1 MDRIEEISP
10 ELSQSEKSDED
21 VRLTAGS
28 GSIEN
33 RTPSGQPDA
42 DTEIFNQFLA
52 GSDAAFRKLYDTFER
67 PLYLYVVRLVGSSTD
82 AEDVFQEIWTR
93 MYRLRGEKKEVKR
106 FSGLLFTVARNLS
119 INLIRDRK
127 VLPDTSIDDMSFDAE
142 SMLRTMD
149 VEVADIRDMIERAL
163 LQLPIAQRE
172 AFILREYNVFV
183 SGDRG
188 DHGYAD
194 GHRKDASL
202 ARPGSTSKDD
212 LGMDGAQGARISQNR
227 DSAD

>member
-10 ELSQSEKSDED
+10 ELSEKAEEPD
-21 VRLTAGS
+21 RP
-28 GSIEN
+28 IEN

-172 AFILREYNVFV
+172 AFILREYNGYSYQEIAEIMGTPMVTAKTRAW
-183 SGDRG
+183 RG
-188 DHGYAD
+188 REAL
-194 GHRKDASL
+194 RKMISAWMGL
-202 ARPGSTSKDD
+202 KE
-212 LGMDGAQGARISQNR
+212 QG
-227 DSAD
+227 

>member
-10 ELSQSEKSDED
+10 ELSEKAEEPDDRSSN
-21 VRLTAGS
+21 R
-28 GSIEN
+28 SIEN

-52 GSDAAFRKLYDTFER
+52 GSDVAFRKLYDTFER

-106 FSGLLFTVARNLS
+106 FSGLLFTIARNLA
-119 INLIRDRK
+119 INMIRDRK
-127 VLPDTSIDDMSFDAE
+127 VLPDTSVDNLPFDAE
-142 SMLRTMD
+142 AILRTND

-163 LQLPIAQRE
+163 MQLPIAQRE
-172 AFILREYNVFV
+172 AFILREYNGYSYQEIAEIMGTPMVTAKTRAW
-183 SGDRG
+183 RG
-188 DHGYAD
+188 RERL
-194 GHRKDASL
+194 RKMIAAWMGL
-202 ARPGSTSKDD
+202 KE
-212 LGMDGAQGARISQNR
+212 QG
-227 DSAD
+227 

>member
-1 MDRIEEISP
+1 MRQMDRIEEISP

-67 PLYLYVVRLVGSSTD
+67 PLYLYVVRLVGSSAD

-172 AFILREYNVFV
+172 AFILREYNGYSYQEIAEIMGTPMVTAKTRAW
-183 SGDRG
+183 RG
-188 DHGYAD
+188 REAL
-194 GHRKDASL
+194 RKMISAWMGL
-202 ARPGSTSKDD
+202 KE
-212 LGMDGAQGARISQNR
+212 QG
-227 DSAD
+227 

>member
-1 MDRIEEISP
+1 MDRIEGISP
-10 ELSQSEKSDED
+10 ELSEKADE
-21 VRLTAGS
+21 RS
-28 GSIEN
+28 SNRPIEN

-67 PLYLYVVRLVGSSTD
+67 PLYLYVVRLVGSSSD

-119 INLIRDRK
+119 INMIRDRK
-127 VLPDTSIDDMSFDAE
+127 VLPDTSVDEMSFDAE

-163 LQLPIAQRE
+163 MQLPIAQRE
-172 AFILREYNVFV
+172 AFILREYNGYSYQEIAEIMGTPMVTAKTRAW
-183 SGDRG
+183 RG
-188 DHGYAD
+188 REAL
-194 GHRKDASL
+194 RKMISAWMGL
-202 ARPGSTSKDD
+202 KE
-212 LGMDGAQGARISQNR
+212 QG
-227 DSAD
+227 